1 MIIETPETP
10 TAEAPKFRTE
20 TATYLPLNLI
30 RPSPFNP
37 RKRFDQA
44 KLEQLADSIEAKGVQ
59 QAIVVRKLA
68 SAKSGEPP
76 YEIVA
81 GERRWRASQL
91 VEKRGKFAGPA
102 VVPSFIRE
110 LDDFEAREIALMEN
124 TDRDDLHPL
133 EQAQGYEELLIK
145 PVGGGD
151 FKPPRVR
158 GYTVEQ
164 LAERIG
170 HPRNF
175 VFGRLKLLQLVP
187 AAREAFL
194 DDKLQL
200 KIAEALARYPASEQE
215 RALNQ
220 LVIGW
225 AGEPYT
231 HRQAL
236 AYLRDNFSLKL
247 GKARFD
253 IADASLV
260 ESAGAC
266 SACPKR
272 SSANPDL
279 FGEGNNEDLC
289 LDGGCFK
296 AKTDAHTKRELD
308 QAKAEGAVVATAKQ
322 AERIL
327 GGYSH
332 VSDWALSQN
341 GYARL
346 DGPVEN
352 LTASKKTLRT
362 LLGDEKIEITIVQPE
377 ADGKP
382 VRLVKL
388 ADATAILQKKGLLV
402 KPQVGKAGKQLGR
415 TPTAEDLKR
424 QRGTRIFETIQKRL
438 PSALWKHLSSDGCE
452 GLPGGRVFLLAL
464 AEHLQ
469 EFSELEWDVL
479 FRAVVGGSDLPS
491 GNWLKELDDEGLACA
506 CVAMLLCGRVTDE
519 EYRAEE
525 REEGND
531 ELATA
536 VGFDLRGLRVEVQEE
551 IDAAI
556 RDEIASL
563 AKAEKAHKADK
574 PAEKKTKAKAPAAK
588 KSAPAKPAASPAPAT
603 EGDGEELTPEE
614 ALANAIGA
622 DGKVDMDKVDN
633 AAWPFPGEASAE
645 EQMRKSAARKQPVL
659 SSEAAWPFPTA
670 AASRAAEPP
679 SQSVTT
685 EKPAKARK
693 AKATATKTE
702 EAPL

>member
-1 MIIETPETP
+1 MTTDT
-10 TAEAPKFRTE
+10 TAAAPQFRTE

-30 RPSPFNP
+30 QASPFNP

-81 GERRWRASQL
+81 GERRWRASKV
-91 VEKRGKFAGPA
+91 VEQRGHFAGPA
-102 VVPSFIRE
+102 VVPAFIRE

-145 PVGGGD
+145 PVGGGE
-151 FKPPRVR
+151 FSPPRVR

-175 VFGRLKLLQLVP
+175 VFGRLKLLQLIP
-187 AAREAFL
+187 EAREAFL
-194 DDKLQL
+194 EDKLQL
-200 KIAEALARYPASEQE
+200 KVAEALARFPASEQK

-220 LVIGW
+220 LLIGW
-225 AGEPYT
+225 GGEPYS
-231 HRQAL
+231 HRQAM

-253 IADASLV
+253 IADAGLV
-260 ESAGAC
+260 EKAGAC

-279 FGEGNNEDLC
+279 FGEGNSDDLC

-296 AKTDAHTKRELD
+296 AKTDAHNKREVD
-308 QAKAEGAVVATAKQ
+308 QAKAEGAIVVSGKA

-332 VSDWALSQN
+332 VSDWALNQS

-352 LTASKKTLRT
+352 LTASKKALRT
-362 LLGDEKIEITIVQPE
+362 LLGDEKIDVTIVQPE
-377 ADGKP
+377 GDGKP
-382 VRLVKL
+382 VRLVKI
-388 ADATAILQKKGLLV
+388 ADATAILKKKGLLV
-402 KPQVGKAGKQLGR
+402 TPEVGKTGKQLGR

-438 PSALWKHLSSDGCE
+438 PSALWAHLSSDGCE

-464 AEHLQ
+464 AEHLM
-469 EFSELEWDVL
+469 EFSELEWDEL
-479 FRAVVGGSDLPS
+479 YRAVTGSSDLR
-491 GNWLKELDDEGLACA
+491 GQDWLKGLDEEGLARA

-519 EYRAEE
+519 EFRPEE

-536 VGFDLRGLRVEVQEE
+536 IGFDLRGLRVEVQEE

-563 AKAEKAHKADK
+563 AKAEKAQKADK
-574 PAEKKTKAKAPAAK
+574 PAAKKTTAKTPAAK
-588 KSAPAKPAASPAPAT
+588 KSAPAKKTAAPAP
-603 EGDGEELTPEE
+603 EGDGEELTPEK

-622 DGKVDMDKVDN
+622 DGKVVTEQLDGV
-633 AAWPFPGEASAE
+633 AWPFPGEASAE
-645 EQMRKSAARKQPVL
+645 EQMRKSAARKQPVI
-659 SSEAAWPFPTA
+659 SSAAAWPFPTS

-679 SQSVTT
+679 AQSVTT
-685 EKPAKARK
+685 EKPAKPRK
-693 AKATATKTE
+693 AKATAKKTE